1 LAAQSL
7 QAYRGKPVVVLG
19 VNVGE
24 GDWDAPDVRTKVTAL
39 LDAKSGR

>member
-7 QAYRGKPVVVLG
+7 EACRGKPVAVLG

-24 GDWDAPDVRTKVTAL
+24 RDWDAPDVRTQVTAL